1 MPVKL
6 RPWDVSERHEEVDD
20 GRGRGVV
27 VKMAE
32 AARRGQATAT
42 DFVET

>member
-1 MPVKL
+1 MA
-6 RPWDVSERHEEVDD
+6 ERHEEVDD

-27 VKMAE
+27 VEMAVVE